1 MMTISKLPRRRSSAS
16 KAGSLMGKRRNDR
29 DDSYEEYKRRRES
42 SRHRRNACREERAR
56 RRSKENKERF
66 ERLRHDKDRYDDYK
80 RSNYKDKVE
89 FSIKQLPKTS
99 SHHEKS
105 GPAAD
110 RLAISTKEF
119 DVFLNTAFGSNR
131 NSTRSNVSWRRD
143 RLEAPGSSACSTAS
157 SRSPAVIS
165 LNYSDR
171 VIHKNQSTS
180 QIRKKEDMSKKVDGI
195 KRLPLV
201 VIPKRRKHK
210 DFVSRRKNNRASQ
223 LRRCTS
229 DPQIYRSYN
238 QWNSLQKK
246 DVLAVI
252 EVQSTEKSAE
262 PKSARVSMKTS
273 SKDLTNIIKPPE
285 EVAVKKIVKKSDS
298 KHSRTN
304 LERKASATKRRRA
317 EELSQIKKELR
328 EAAKLPQLSKIPKPK
343 ESDDVK
349 AKNTVN
355 AVTAAFSQKE
365 PGSYSKPQHSTE
377 SSGVSAVLSSTSS
390 HTAAQK
396 DALQSQPSTSTAAS
410 PANVTAQATPAIT
423 KVTAKPPASPSLGQR
438 RKFNNDKVN
447 VAVLQ
452 PNKLKLPPHE
462 GNEIAESN
470 VKEPLATTSDDKPKE
485 EKKPKKPIDPE
496 LLSRLKLDNSVL
508 KKIDNIIAGGTKKPA
523 AATNDYHHNYNYK
536 VGSSGGRGD
545 QYPSTA
551 QSTSYKPP
559 IQDDKDG
566 HLVYQAG
573 DSIANKYQIVRTLG
587 EGTFGKVVEVKDS
600 SRGSHRFALKIIK
613 NVPKYRDAARLE
625 INVLKK
631 LMEKDPSGSHL
642 VIQLL
647 DHFDF
652 HGHMCLLFDLLGLS
666 VFDFMKNND
675 YNGYPMDQV
684 RYISYQL
691 CHAVK
696 FMHENRL
703 THTDLK
709 PENILFV
716 NSDYRIEQGRK
727 RPIKVI
733 EDATVRLIDLGS
745 ATFDHEHHSTIVS
758 TRHYRAPEVILEL
771 GWTQP
776 CDVWS
781 IGCIMFELHM
791 GITLFQTHENREHLA
806 MMERI
811 LGSIPYRMIKRTK
824 TKYFYH
830 NKLDFNDNSTSGRY
844 VREQCKPLYRYME
857 QKDSE
862 TLELFDLIDK
872 MLDYEPTSRL
882 TLNDALQHPFFN
894 RIPAHQRLDHLIN
907 SSRPPA
913 SNGGSVNNNGRVAL

>member
-1 MMTISKLPRRRSSAS
+1 
-16 KAGSLMGKRRNDR
+16 MG
-29 DDSYEEYKRRRES
+29 
-42 SRHRRNACREERAR
+42 
-56 RRSKENKERF
+56 
-66 ERLRHDKDRYDDYK
+66 RLEVRCHVDAH
-80 RSNYKDKVE
+80 ST
-89 FSIKQLPKTS
+89 PKTS
-99 SHHEKS
+99 SHQEKA

-110 RLAISTKEF
+110 RLAFSTKEF
-119 DVFLNTAFGSNR
+119 DVFLDSAFAGHRGSAQ
-131 NSTRSNVSWRRD
+131 SNLSWRRD
-143 RLEAPGSSACSTAS
+143 RLEPPGSHSSAS
-157 SRSPAVIS
+157 SRSPAVNS
-165 LNYSDR
+165 LVYSDR
-171 VIHKNQSTS
+171 AIIQSTS
-180 QIRKKEDMSKKVDGI
+180 QIHFDRRPKDAMSKKVDGL

-210 DFVSRRKNNRASQ
+210 DYVSRRRNTRASQ
-223 LRRCTS
+223 LRKCTS
-229 DPQIYRSYN
+229 DPQIYKSYN
-238 QWNSLQKK
+238 HWSNLQRK
-246 DVLAVI
+246 DNLALSTT
-252 EVQSTEKSAE
+252 QSTEKSAE
-262 PKSARVSMKTS
+262 PALKTQKTS
-273 SKDLTNIIKPPE
+273 SKDLANILKPPE
-285 EVAVKKIVKKSDS
+285 EMAVRRVVKKSDS
-298 KHSRTN
+298 KHSRSN
-304 LERKASATKRRRA
+304 LDRKVSATKRRRA
-317 EELSQIKKELR
+317 EELSQIKKELL
-328 EAAKLPQLSKIPKPK
+328 EAAKLPQLSRIPKPK

-355 AVTAAFSQKE
+355 AVTAAFALKE
-365 PGSYSKPQHSTE
+365 PNFAKEKKEPANVKE
-377 SSGVSAVLSSTSS
+377 KEKEA
-390 HTAAQK
+390 
-396 DALQSQPSTSTAAS
+396 QPSTSATQAS
-410 PANVTAQATPAIT
+410 PAVA
-423 KVTAKPPASPSLGQR
+423 KVSAKPPASPSLGQR
-438 RKFNNDKVN
+438 RKFNNDARLN

-452 PNKLKLPPHE
+452 PKQLKLPPNE
-462 GNEIAESN
+462 GSEVPNET
-470 VKEPLATTSDDKPKE
+470 KEPEATTSDEKPKE
-485 EKKPKKPIDPE
+485 EKKPKKQIDPE
-496 LLSRLKLDNSVL
+496 LLNRLKLDTSVL
-508 KKIDNIIAGGTKKPA
+508 KKIDNIISGGVKKPVQNS
-523 AATNDYHHNYNYK
+523 NDYHYNYK

-545 QYPSTA
+545 QYASTA

-566 HLVYQAG
+566 HLVYQPG

-587 EGTFGKVVEVKDS
+587 EGTFGKVVEVKDAN
-600 SRGSHRFALKIIK
+600 RGSHRFALKVIK

-631 LMEKDPSGSHL
+631 LMEKDPSGTHL

-666 VFDFMKNND
+666 VFDFMVSSQIPDQEDETKNND
-675 YNGYPMDQV
+675 YNGYPMEQV

-716 NSDYRIEQGRK
+716 NSEYRIEQGRK

-771 GWTQP
+771 GWSQP

-811 LGSIPYRMIKRTK
+811 LGNIPYRMIKRTK

-857 QKDSE
+857 QKDPE

-882 TLNDALQHPFFN
+882 TLVDALQHPFFA
-894 RIPAHQRLDHLIN
+894 RIQPHQRLDHLLTSN
-907 SSRPPA
+907 SRPPA
-913 SNGGSVNNNGRVAL
+913 SNGGSAANNGRTAM